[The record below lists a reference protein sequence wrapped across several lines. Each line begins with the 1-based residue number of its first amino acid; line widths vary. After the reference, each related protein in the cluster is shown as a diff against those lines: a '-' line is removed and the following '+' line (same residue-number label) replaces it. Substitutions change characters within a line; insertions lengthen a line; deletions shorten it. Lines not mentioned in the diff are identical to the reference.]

1 VTRRAERLVS
11 ELTLRENIN
20 PHALSYINR
29 LSDHLF
35 QLARLLNEGGKND
48 VLWTP
53 GANR

>member
-1 VTRRAERLVS
+1 MVELAEREAVS
-11 ELTLRENIN
+11 E
-20 PHALSYINR
+20 AAVKYINR

-35 QLARLLNEGGKND
+35 VAARYAGDKGKAD